1 MAFSAFEEAVTRSAV
16 EMARNPTRFT
26 DCFYSKEL
34 RIGLELGREY
44 GMTEVDLY
52 DLCPIRLL
60 RSRQAPAPAAHHA
73 KRSLLGKRLVEHGDL
88 RPQISG

>member
-1 MAFSAFEEAVTRSAV
+1 MEGFSAF

-34 RIGLELGREY
+34 RIGLRTLELGREY

-52 DLCPIRLL
+52 DLCPR
-60 RSRQAPAPAAHHA
+60 H
-73 KRSLLGKRLVEHGDL
+73 VYF
-88 RPQISG
+88 